1 MDNKKR
7 IISCAITGSIHSP
20 SMSPYLPVT
29 PEQIAQNAIDAANA
43 GAASVHIHVRN
54 PKDGDYYGAPITDMD
69 LFGEVI
75 GRIRDVNKEV
85 IICTTTG
92 GGDGMTVEERV
103 KVVSEFKPKL
113 ASMNAGSI
121 NWGLFEV
128 ASNPKMKWQYAWE
141 QPMYASS
148 INSVFTNTF
157 QGMIGYLSIFNE
169 MGTKPEMECY
179 DVGHI
184 HNVKWLMDHGY
195 IKGKPFLQFVTGIN
209 GAIGAC
215 PESIYEMK
223 QAADRVIGVDH
234 YEFSGFGAGKME
246 YPCCMQSLLL
256 GGHVRVGLEDNLF
269 LNKGRPAK
277 NNAELVEKMA
287 TLMST
292 MDYEIASPAEAR
304 EILGIAG

>member
-1 MDNKKR
+1 MSKKR

-29 PEQIAQNAIDAANA
+29 PKQIAQHAIDAAKA

-54 PKDGDYYGAPITDMD
+54 PQEGDNYGVPITNMD
-69 LFGEVI
+69 LFKEVI
-75 GRIRDVNKEV
+75 DRIRDVNKDV

-92 GGDGMTVEERV
+92 GGAGMTVEERV
-103 KVVSEFKPKL
+103 QVVSEFKPQL

-128 ASNPKMKWQYAWE
+128 AENPHMQWKYAWE
-141 QPMYASS
+141 KPAYAAS
-148 INSVFTNTF
+148 IDSIFANSFK
-157 QGMIGYLSIFNE
+157 GIIGYLNIFNE
-169 MGTKPEMECY
+169 CGTKPELECY

-184 HNVKWLMDHGY
+184 HTVKWLIDRGY

-215 PESIYEMK
+215 PESIALMK
-223 QAADRVIGVDH
+223 ETADRVIGVGN
-234 YEFSGFGAGKME
+234 YEFSAFGAGKME

-256 GGHVRVGLEDNLF
+256 GGHVRVGMED
-269 LNKGRPAK
+269 
-277 NNAELVEKMA
+277 
-287 TLMST
+287 
-292 MDYEIASPAEAR
+292 
-304 EILGIAG
+304 